1 MESIKD
7 RVAIIGMGCTRF
19 GENWDKS
26 LDDMIVDA
34 AYEAYEDAGID
45 QKEIQ
50 AAWFGTDSS
59 GETGQALAAP
69 LKLSYIP
76 ITRVQNACATGS
88 DAFRNACYGVAAGIY
103 DLVLVVG
110 AEKFKDSGYSG
121 LPIQQVSTGKAPEG
135 ASTYRGFS
143 RTAPG
148 SFAMMATKYFD
159 KYELSPEEGKKIIG
173 MIEVKNHY
181 NGSLHRKAHFQ
192 REITLDQVLNAPIIA
207 WPLGLYDCCGVSDGA
222 AAAIICRADMAKK
235 FRPAPIYV
243 KALQISVAREG
254 MINPKY
260 DFAHVEETYRAGLAA
275 YAEAGIK
282 DPRKEI
288 SMAEVHDC
296 FSITELVVMEDLQF
310 SPRGRAGEDVK
321 AGRFN
326 LNGEQPINTDG
337 GLKCFGHPL
346 GASGIRMLYEE
357 YKQLQGKADD
367 LKNPGKPSRQ
377 VKNPTLGLTHNLGG
391 SPPSATASV
400 IIVGNEK
407 GR

>member
-1 MESIKD
+1 M
-7 RVAIIGMGCTRF
+7 V
-19 GENWDKS
+19 
-26 LDDMIVDA
+26 
-34 AYEAYEDAGID
+34 
-45 QKEIQ
+45 
-50 AAWFGTDSS
+50 
-59 GETGQALAAP
+59 
-69 LKLSYIP
+69 
-76 ITRVQNACATGS
+76 
-88 DAFRNACYGVAAGIY
+88 
-103 DLVLVVG
+103 LVLG

-121 LPIQQVSTGKAPEG
+121 LPIAQVSTGKYPDG
-135 ASTYRGFS
+135 MSTFRGYS

-148 SFAMMATKYFD
+148 TFAMMATKYFD
-159 KYELSPEEGKKIIG
+159 KYGLSPEEGKKIIG

-181 NGSLHRKAHFQ
+181 NGSLHPKAHFQ
-192 REITLDQVLNAPIIA
+192 REITLEQVLNAPIIA
-207 WPLGLYDCCGVSDGA
+207 WPLGLFDCCGVSDGA
-222 AAAIICRADMAKK
+222 AAAVICRADLARN
-235 FRPAPIYV
+235 FRPDPIYV

-254 MINPKY
+254 LISPLY

-282 DPRKEI
+282 NPREEV

-310 SPRGRAGEDVK
+310 SPRGKAGEDVK

-326 LNGEQPINTDG
+326 LAGEQPINTDG

-357 YKQLQGKADD
+357 YKQLQGKADQ

-377 VKNPTLGLTHNLGG
+377 VKNPRLGLTHNLGG
-391 SPPSATASV
+391 GPPSATISV

-407 GR
+407 G

>member
-7 RVAIIGMGCTRF
+7 RVASIGMGCTRF

-367 LKNPGKPSRQ
+367 LKNPGKSSRQ

>member
-1 MESIKD
+1 MGSIKD
-7 RVAIIGMGCTRF
+7 RVAIIGMGCTKF
-19 GENWDKS
+19 GENWDLS
-26 LDDMIVDA
+26 LDDMIVEA

-45 QKEIQ
+45 PKDVQ

-59 GETGQALAAP
+59 AETGQALAAP

-103 DLVLVVG
+103 DIVLVLG

-121 LPIQQVSTGKAPEG
+121 LPAAQISTGKYPDG
-135 ASTYRGFS
+135 TSTFRGYS

-159 KYELSPEEGKKIIG
+159 KYGLDPEEGKKIIG

-181 NGSLHRKAHFQ
+181 NGSLHSKAHFQ
-192 REITLDQVLNAPIIA
+192 REITLDQVLRAPIIA
-207 WPLGLYDCCGVSDGA
+207 WPLGLFDCCGVSDGA
-222 AAAIICRADMAKK
+222 AAAIICRADLARN
-235 FRPAPIYV
+235 FRADPIYV

-254 MINPKY
+254 MISPQY

-275 YAEAGIK
+275 YAEAGIEN
-282 DPRKEI
+282 PREEI

-310 SPRGRAGEDVK
+310 SPRGKAGEDVK
-321 AGRFN
+321 AGRFH
-326 LNGEQPINTDG
+326 LDGEQPINSDG

-357 YKQLQGKADD
+357 YKQLQGKADQ

-377 VKNPTLGLTHNLGG
+377 VKNPRLGLTHNLGG
-391 SPPSATASV
+391 TPPSATISV

-407 GR
+407 R

>member
-1 MESIKD
+1 MGSIKD
-7 RVAIIGMGCTRF
+7 RVAIIGMGCTKF
-19 GENWDKS
+19 GENWDLS

-45 QKEIQ
+45 PKDIQ

-59 GETGQALAAP
+59 AETGQALAAP

-103 DLVLVVG
+103 DIALVLG

-121 LPIQQVSTGKAPEG
+121 LPVAQVSTGKYPDG
-135 ASTYRGFS
+135 MSTYRGFS

-148 SFAMMATKYFD
+148 TFAMMATKYFD
-159 KYELSPEEGKKIIG
+159 KYGLSPEEGKKIIG

-181 NGSLHRKAHFQ
+181 NGSIHPKAHFQ
-192 REITLDQVLNAPIIA
+192 REITLEQVLNAPIIA
-207 WPLGLYDCCGVSDGA
+207 WPLGLFDCCGVSDGA
-222 AAAIICRADMAKK
+222 AAAIICRAELARN
-235 FRPAPIYV
+235 FRPDPVYV

-254 MINPKY
+254 LISPHY

-282 DPRKEI
+282 NPREEI

-310 SPRGRAGEDVK
+310 SPRGKAGEDVK

-346 GASGIRMLYEE
+346 GASGIRMIYEE
-357 YKQLQGKADD
+357 YKQLQGKADQ

-377 VKNPTLGLTHNLGG
+377 VKDPRLGLTHNLGG
-391 SPPSATASV
+391 GPPSATISV
-400 IIVGNEK
+400 IIVGNER
-407 GR
+407 G

>member
-1 MESIKD
+1 MGSIKD
-7 RVAIIGMGCTRF
+7 RVAIIGMGCTKF
-19 GENWDKS
+19 GENWS
-26 LDDMIVDA
+26 LGLDDMIVEA

-45 QKEIQ
+45 PKDIQ

-59 GETGQALAAP
+59 AETGQALAAP
-69 LKLSYIP
+69 LKLNYIP

-103 DLVLVVG
+103 DIALVLG

-121 LPIQQVSTGKAPEG
+121 LPVPQVSTGKYPDG
-135 ASTYRGFS
+135 TSTYRGYS

-148 SFAMMATKYFD
+148 TFAMMATKYFD
-159 KYELSPEEGKKIIG
+159 KYGLSPEEGKKIIG
-173 MIEVKNHY
+173 LIEVKNHY
-181 NGSLHRKAHFQ
+181 NGSLHPKAHFQ
-192 REITLDQVLNAPIIA
+192 REITLEQVLNAPIIA
-207 WPLGLYDCCGVSDGA
+207 WPLGLFDCCGVSDGA
-222 AAAIICRADMAKK
+222 AAAIICRADMARN
-235 FRPAPIYV
+235 FRPDPIYV

-254 MINPKY
+254 LINPQY

-282 DPRKEI
+282 NPREEI

-310 SPRGRAGEDVK
+310 SLRGKGGEDVK
-321 AGRFN
+321 AGRFH

-346 GASGIRMLYEE
+346 GASGIRMIYEE
-357 YKQLQGKADD
+357 YKQLQGKADE

-377 VKNPTLGLTHNLGG
+377 VKNPRLGLTHNLGG
-391 SPPSATASV
+391 GPPSATISV

-407 GR
+407 G